1 MPNMQN
7 IRQTMQQMPG
17 NMQQGNMPPGAGM
30 VNHNM
35 NMGMAAMGN
44 QVQNP
49 TSQIGGNMAGQ
60 INQMQMG
67 NMQNQQMNPMGNM
80 VSMPINQQQM
90 GQNQMNVKNKTFFV
104 GNFTDSSSIRFSVS
118 R

>member
-7 IRQTMQQMPG
+7 IRQQMPG

-30 VNHNM
+30 VNHNAM
-35 NMGMAAMGN
+35 AMGTMGN
-44 QVQNP
+44 QVQN
-49 TSQIGGNMAGQ
+49 SAGQIGGQMPGQ

-67 NMQNQQMNPMGNM
+67 NMQNQQLNPMGNM

-90 GQNQMNVKNKTFFV
+90 GQNQMNVRRPTNEFDFHFF
-104 GNFTDSSSIRFSVS
+104 FC
-118 R
+118 

>member
-1 MPNMQN
+1 MQN

-35 NMGMAAMGN
+35 NMGAMGN

-49 TSQIGGNMAGQ
+49 AGQIGGNMAGQ
-60 INQMQMG
+60 INQMQMA
-67 NMQNQQMNPMGNM
+67 NMQNQQINPMGNM
-80 VSMPINQQQM
+80 VSMPMNQQQI
-90 GQNQMNVKNKTFFV
+90 GQNQMNVNVVQICTNYTCKMF
-104 GNFTDSSSIRFSVS
+104 SSKMSF
-118 R
+118 

>member
-35 NMGMAAMGN
+35 GMGMGAMGN

-49 TSQIGGNMAGQ
+49 AGQIGGGNMTGQ

-67 NMQNQQMNPMGNM
+67 NMQNQQINPMGNM

-90 GQNQMNVKNKTFFV
+90 GQNQMNVKNGAT
-104 GNFTDSSSIRFSVS
+104 G
-118 R
+118 

>member
-35 NMGMAAMGN
+35 NMGMGAMGN

-49 TSQIGGNMAGQ
+49 TGQIGANMGGQ

-67 NMQNQQMNPMGNM
+67 NQQINPMGNM
-80 VSMPINQQQM
+80 VPMPINQQQM
-90 GQNQMNVKNKTFFV
+90 AQNQMNVKIKKN
-104 GNFTDSSSIRFSVS
+104 
-118 R
+118 